1 MVYVRQSVLAD
12 AIELAPNL
20 RQADLD
26 ELSALRTD
34 DPLFALIA
42 PFTDQNAQTYSI
54 VGDQNEVVG
63 IFGVNEFGAVWMLS
77 SDLLYERYKKEFIR
91 QAKHWIDVLHAPH
104 EFIYNYVDQ
113 RNTVSINWLRH
124 CGFTVSKTNQPYG
137 LNDEPFHLLYKSKE
151 LSKNVHV
158 ESKATASPAPATS
171 ATAGANTSS
180 ELSGEPTGDKGIRL
194 RKVKTEKGE
203 VSSTDPSDSFVL

>member
-26 ELSALRTD
+26 ELSALRTN

-113 RNTVSINWLRH
+113 RNTVSISWLRH
-124 CGFTVSKTNQPYG
+124 CGFTVSKTSYPYG

-151 LSKNVHV
+151 LSNVLF
-158 ESKATASPAPATS
+158 EPKATTATTAATS
-171 ATAGANTSS
+171 PTTGANTSS
-180 ELSGEPTGDKGIRL
+180 EFSGEPTGDKGIRL

-203 VSSTDPSDSFVL
+203 VSSTDPSDSSVL